1 MEEPQTYAWGFRRSP
16 YQLEELSAYACAP
29 GAHAEGTTM
38 DEFARLMSME
48 GVRPL
53 DQPKEKSRSLSK
65 RPFPVSNPGTV
76 AQAGLRTVGHAW
88 VTGLRART
96 ALETA
101 LQRLAT
107 EIGDGR
113 RGWATG
119 IRQDGTTVT
128 LPASSGAAALL
139 GTADRQSLRLMI
151 LGGDGW
157 TFVMHPLMGVAT
169 LDEDPVGPE

>member
-1 MEEPQTYAWGFRRSP
+1 
-16 YQLEELSAYACAP
+16 
-29 GAHAEGTTM
+29 M
-38 DEFARLMSME
+38 DEFARMMSME

-53 DQPKEKSRSLSK
+53 EQPKEKARRLAK
-65 RPFPVSNPGTV
+65 QPGPVSSQGIVAPPEPGPD
-76 AQAGLRTVGHAW
+76 GHAW
-88 VTGLRART
+88 ATGARART

-101 LQRLAT
+101 LERLAS
-107 EIGDGR
+107 EIRNGR

-128 LPASSGAAALL
+128 LPASSGAASML

-151 LGGDGW
+151 VGGDGW

-169 LDEDPVGPE
+169 LDEDPARSN

>member
-1 MEEPQTYAWGFRRSP
+1 
-16 YQLEELSAYACAP
+16 
-29 GAHAEGTTM
+29 M

-53 DQPKEKSRSLSK
+53 DQPKEKTRRLAK
-65 RPFPVSNPGTV
+65 QPGQVSSPGV
-76 AQAGLRTVGHAW
+76 AAPPEQGPGAHAW
-88 VTGLRART
+88 VTGPRART

-101 LQRLAT
+101 LERFAT
-107 EIGDGR
+107 EMRDGR

-119 IRQDGTTVT
+119 IRQDGRTVT
-128 LPASSGAAALL
+128 LPASSGAASLL

-151 LGGDGW
+151 VGGDGW

-169 LDEDPVGPE
+169 LDEDPARSK